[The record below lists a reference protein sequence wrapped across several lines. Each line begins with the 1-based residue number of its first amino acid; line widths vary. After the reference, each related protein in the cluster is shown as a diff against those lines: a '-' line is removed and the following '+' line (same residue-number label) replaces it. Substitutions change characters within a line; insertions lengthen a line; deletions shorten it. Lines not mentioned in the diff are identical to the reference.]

1 MIVLYGSDPARSY
14 RSDRIWMRSAQ
25 IEQIRLIIIKRLFVT
40 ITVAESCLKGQC
52 HDILKPIL
60 NIVKKKK
67 GISRFFYFEK
77 NFRESRTLQSII
89 FVKTKNFTKPFSLF
103 IIGQAVGFTQNNR
116 GRKSSDTFPLKATV
130 ELLKYIVTADIAQ
143 F

>member
-1 MIVLYGSDPARSY
+1 M
-14 RSDRIWMRSAQ
+14 
-25 IEQIRLIIIKRLFVT
+25 

-89 FVKTKNFTKPFSLF
+89 FVKTKKFAKLCYKQF
-103 IIGQAVGFTQNNR
+103 IINTDEVF
-116 GRKSSDTFPLKATV
+116 
-130 ELLKYIVTADIAQ
+130 
-143 F
+143 